1 MIDYMSL
8 KYLIKGYFL
17 VECIIYWRSKYYG
30 EGSSCA
36 ITNFALIDCS
46 FIVIT
51 VIRKLKN
58 IRNQQHL

>member
-1 MIDYMSL
+1 MIDYMNL

-30 EGSSCA
+30 EGSSGA

>member
-1 MIDYMSL
+1 MSL

-17 VECIIYWRSKYYG
+17 VEYVIYLQNKYYG
-30 EGSSCA
+30 DGSSGA

-51 VIRKLKN
+51 VIRKLKK